1 MLLMFCHECG
11 AIVPDDARLCDRC
24 KRLAGRNPRELASS
38 NDTFLTTILQS
49 SNHTIPKIPEQL
61 KKNLKRIEDTFNL
74 IVDDP
79 SISED
84 AKIRVIINLTAL
96 TCAIVAIQPIPFA
109 DFFVLTPIQL
119 AMVITMSRVMGMPVG
134 KHGAREVIAYVAG
147 VVGLGLLAQ
156 QTILGLYKTVIP
168 FAGGLTTIPLV
179 YSATMGLGYA
189 AKAVLDARR
198 RDQTITK
205 EEIKR
210 IQEEARA
217 KASREKT
224 DWSPKAITDEYQKII
239 GGYQEYARYVE
250 ELKSNEIEAL
260 KEKLEGLAKEKDSL
274 ELKVKNLLGELQ
286 NTQAELKPMVS
297 EDDYLKLLEK
307 QYRIEAEARESE
319 LHKKKTEHEIA
330 ILKQQ
335 IEKSTAKAAEV
346 IENRFRKCYPSI
358 RVSHKNIYRKL
369 ASMKYHELHAIEV
382 QMGRL
387 QHDPGNARWRDA
399 IAGTNIR
406 EIGCDGDLRLYVT
419 WQDTGYVIEDVG
431 DKSTQD
437 SDIRRLK
444 KRGIG

>member
-1 MLLMFCHECG
+1 MFCHECG

-24 KRLAGRNPRELASS
+24 KRHASTNPRELASS
-38 NDTFLTTILQS
+38 YDTFLTAILRS
-49 SNHTIPKIPEQL
+49 GKHTIPKIPEQL
-61 KKNLKRIEDTFNL
+61 KKNLKKIEDTFNL

-79 SISED
+79 SMSED
-84 AKIRVIINLTAL
+84 VKIRAIINLTAL

-109 DFFVLTPIQL
+109 DFFVLTPIQI
-119 AMVITMSRVMGMPVG
+119 AMVTTMSRVMGMPVG
-134 KHGAREVIAYVAG
+134 KHDAREVIAYVAG

-156 QTILGLYKTVIP
+156 QSILGLYKTVIP

-205 EEIKR
+205 EEIRR
-210 IQEEARA
+210 IREEAEA

-224 DWSPKAITDEYQKII
+224 DWSPKAIKDEYQKITS
-239 GGYQEYARYVE
+239 GYQEYARYME
-250 ELKSNEIEAL
+250 ELKSNELQAL
-260 KEKLEGLAKEKDSL
+260 KEELEGLAKEKDGL
-274 ELKVKNLLGELQ
+274 ELKVKSLSGELE
-286 NTQAELKPMVS
+286 NTRAELKSMVS

-307 QYRIEAEARESE
+307 QYRIEAETRESE
-319 LHKKKTEHEIA
+319 RHKEKTEREMA
-330 ILKQQ
+330 ILKQR
-335 IEKSTAKAAEV
+335 IEKSTAKASEV

-358 RVSHKNIYRKL
+358 RVSHENIYRKL
-369 ASMKYHELHAIEV
+369 ASMTYDELHAIEV

-387 QHDPGNARWRDA
+387 QHDPGNARWRDT
-399 IAGTNIR
+399 ITDTSIR
-406 EIGCDGDLRLYVT
+406 EIGCDGDLRLYIT